1 MRRTLLLSIM
11 YKLSETSSYFC
22 EMYDAIGRADLT
34 ALQKCTAVLCQL
46 AYGMAAD
53 SINEYLKLGK
63 TIALVFRVL
72 LFGHH

>member
-1 MRRTLLLSIM
+1 
-11 YKLSETSSYFC
+11 
-22 EMYDAIGRADLT
+22 MYDAIGRADLT

-46 AYGMAAD
+46 AYCMAAD